1 MTILPQSN
9 KKVQHKTSF
18 LAKKCKKSE
27 LTWHFYD
34 FEVAEVSVVHR
45 EANEGANLV
54 PSLQSCS
61 SWIDVKQLQPLI
73 ILHFQDVAVA

>member
-1 MTILPQSN
+1 M
-9 KKVQHKTSF
+9 
-18 LAKKCKKSE
+18 AKKCKKSE

-34 FEVAEVSVVHR
+34 FEVAEVSGIDG
-45 EANEGANLV
+45 EANEGANRV
-54 PSLQSCS
+54 PALQSCC